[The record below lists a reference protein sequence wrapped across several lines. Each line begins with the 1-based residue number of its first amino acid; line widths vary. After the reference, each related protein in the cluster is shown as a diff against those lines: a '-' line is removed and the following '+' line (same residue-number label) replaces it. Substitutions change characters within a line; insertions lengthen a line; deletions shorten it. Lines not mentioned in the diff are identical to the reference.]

1 MSLWHALEA
10 CAKNAIW
17 DPDNTF
23 TFKKIKFRM
32 GDPKGRLAGALL
44 MELPSNHR
52 LVYRNARV
60 EDGRIIYWGV
70 NQYTRQWCE
79 LDTYGGKLVE
89 NATQAVARDLLA
101 DAMVNLENEFPDTLL
116 TTVHDEIVGMAKSED
131 ADELFTGMKIAMSA
145 VPMWAR
151 GMPLSCAG
159 GIVERYGKL

>member
-1 MSLWHALEA
+1 MA
-10 CAKNAIW
+10 
-17 DPDNTF
+17 DPN
-23 TFKKIKFRM
+23 
-32 GDPKGRLAGALL
+32 GRLKGALL
-44 MELPSNHR
+44 MELPSGR
-52 LVYRNARV
+52 KLVYRNARI

-101 DAMVNLENEFPDTLL
+101 DAMVDLERGFRDTLL
-116 TTVHDEIVGMAKSED
+116 TTVHDEIVAMVENERSRPSCCRA
-131 ADELFTGMKIAMSA
+131 MKAAMSTPPA
-145 VPMWAR
+145 WAK